1 MLLLKR
7 VAGIG
12 LVALFLGAG
21 LVLVPGG
28 DRFGSAQAAGDQFI
42 TDPTRAGDVIP
53 AAGDPDGPT
62 GDVAPPTS
70 GSISEP
76 AESVKQP
83 TKRNTLWA
91 QFQVALKLWARFTFV
106 R

>member
-12 LVALFLGAG
+12 FVALLLGAG
-21 LVLVPGG
+21 LILVPGG
-28 DRFGSAQAAGDQFI
+28 ERFGSAQAAGDQVVS
-42 TDPTRAGDVIP
+42 DPTRSGDVIP
-53 AAGDPDGPT
+53 MAGDPDGPT

-76 AESVKQP
+76 AAPVKQP
-83 TKRNTLWA
+83 TKRNTVWA
-91 QFQVALKLWARFTFV
+91 QIQVALKLWARFTFA